1 MTADE
6 EYNLFIE
13 KSKRYFEDAII
24 NYGKEYYDLSMF
36 SLRQSLELFL
46 KALLIKNEDKNSEI
60 YLFGSVLGGNY
71 NMSSDIDIL
80 IVTDEKEKIMKLLW
94 DNDYDEPFEFHIK
107 YQNEA
112 KKYFEHIKKIKRIL

>member
-1 MTADE
+1 MFADL
-6 EYNLFIE
+6 YR
-13 KSKRYFEDAII
+13 KRKKIFDNVDYYI
-24 NYGKEYYDLSMF
+24 NKL
-36 SLRQSLELFL
+36 
-46 KALLIKNEDKNSEI
+46 ANLIKNEDKNSEI